1 MYHCIPQIHRFYTW
15 AKFLL
20 FYYNLIFIAK
30 SEILPTDFSDS
41 VSCLSEKFSI
51 YIMAPRLPLYQT
63 SINDNSKTDREL
75 TII

>member
-1 MYHCIPQIHRFYTW
+1 MGQILVI
-15 AKFLL
+15 LL
-20 FYYNLIFIAK
+20 NLIFIAK

-63 SINDNSKTDREL
+63 SITDNSKTDREL